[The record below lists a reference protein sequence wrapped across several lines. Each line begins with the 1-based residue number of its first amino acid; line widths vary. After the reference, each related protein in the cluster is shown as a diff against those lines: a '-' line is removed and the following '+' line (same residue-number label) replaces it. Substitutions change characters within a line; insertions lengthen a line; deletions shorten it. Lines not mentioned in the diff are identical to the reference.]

1 MHPAEPGGRPC
12 PVLAWSSGLGGR
24 LTLLRQ
30 PAQPLYAGCPPPPRL
45 HREWLHHRAHRVGS
59 RQHWSRLR
67 LPPAGHAVQD
77 GIATG
82 IEGLDYLRI
91 GLRPQFYR
99 DGIKLVG

>member
-1 MHPAEPGGRPC
+1 MLASTGRDGASTPD
-12 PVLAWSSGLGGR
+12 
-24 LTLLRQ
+24 
-30 PAQPLYAGCPPPPRL
+30 
-45 HREWLHHRAHRVGS
+45 EES
-59 RQHWSRLR
+59 R
-67 LPPAGHAVQD
+67 HAVQD